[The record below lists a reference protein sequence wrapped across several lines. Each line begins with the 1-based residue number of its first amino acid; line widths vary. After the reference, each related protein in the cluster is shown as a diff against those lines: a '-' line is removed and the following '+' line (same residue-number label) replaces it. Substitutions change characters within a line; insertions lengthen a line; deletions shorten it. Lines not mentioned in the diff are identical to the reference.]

1 MKQHDKG
8 SGSVSKPASKPATAV
23 PDKSSPLSSQ
33 KPVIG
38 MVSLPLFSFIC
49 IFI

>member
-8 SGSVSKPASKPATAV
+8 SGSVSKTATAV
-23 PDKSSPLSSQ
+23 PDKPSPLSSQ
-33 KPVIG
+33 KPVIS